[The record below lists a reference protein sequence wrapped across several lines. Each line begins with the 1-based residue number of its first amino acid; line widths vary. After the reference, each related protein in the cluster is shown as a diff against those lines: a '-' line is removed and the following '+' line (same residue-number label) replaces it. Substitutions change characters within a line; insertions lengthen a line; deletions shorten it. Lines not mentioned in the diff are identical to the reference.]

1 MACVIATVTNNSGG
15 GQPVSLAN
23 LRRASELCRAAGV
36 PFYLDAC
43 RFAENAYF
51 CKLREPGQSGRA
63 VEAIAHDMFAL
74 ADGATFSAKKDGLA
88 NIGGFLAGNDD
99 RLALQEEEL
108 LILSE
113 GFPTYGGLAGRDL
126 EAIVHPLVVSESQR
140 RLHELAE
147 SGAHDVVVYDAALL
161 IETGRHRDFDRLVV
175 VACSPELQLERL
187 IKRDGL
193 SVDQAGARVRAQMPL
208 SRKLA
213 LADYVID
220 NSGHW
225 QETRRLVS
233 DLIESLQDDVQMLR
247 AGRPLL
253 RRRGAGQ

>member
-1 MACVIATVTNNSGG
+1 MTTPEECAPTSSVLIVGLTGGIATGKSTVSGM
-15 GQPVSLAN
+15 
-23 LRRASELCRAAGV
+23 
-36 PFYLDAC
+36 
-43 RFAENAYF
+43 
-51 CKLREPGQSGRA
+51 LREAGLPIVDA
-63 VEAIAHDMFAL
+63 DAL
-74 ADGATFSAKKDGLA
+74 VH
-88 NIGGFLAGNDD
+88 
-99 RLALQEEEL
+99 ALLE
-108 LILSE
+108 
-113 GFPTYGGLAGRDL
+113 PGGLAVEPILGEFGSDVQRPDGGIDRQALGTRVFADDVQRKKL

-147 SGAHDVVVYDAALL
+147 SGTHDVVVYDAALL

-187 IKRDGL
+187 MKRDGL

-208 SRKLA
+208 TRKLA

-253 RRRGAGQ
+253 RRRGAGK

>member
-1 MACVIATVTNNSGG
+1 MGLTGGIATGKSTVSGM
-15 GQPVSLAN
+15 
-23 LRRASELCRAAGV
+23 
-36 PFYLDAC
+36 
-43 RFAENAYF
+43 
-51 CKLREPGQSGRA
+51 LREAGLPIVDA
-63 VEAIAHDMFAL
+63 DTLVHAL
-74 ADGATFSAKKDGLA
+74 L
-88 NIGGFLAGNDD
+88 
-99 RLALQEEEL
+99 E
-108 LILSE
+108 
-113 GFPTYGGLAGRDL
+113 PGGLAVEPILGEFGREVQRPDGGIDRQALGTRVFADDAQRKNL